1 MQQDNFGCII
11 MRYIDVHAHLDMQKF
26 DDDRD
31 SVVENAKSKGILIVS
46 SGVNPVANRKVLEY
60 SKKYDNVLAAFG
72 IYPIDAIKKDFPEVY
87 DDGPRGDI
95 EPFEIDEEIEWIK
108 EHKEDCVLIGEIGL
122 DFKVII
128 PTEEM
133 KKAQIENF
141 RKIIKLSKEID
152 KPILIHSRGAERE
165 CIEILE
171 EYNCKKVIMHC
182 FNGKK
187 SLIRRIVE
195 NGWYLT
201 VPAVITRL
209 EHFKM
214 LTELVPLE
222 QILTETDAPYLSPVL
237 GMRNDSTSVL
247 TTIKEI
253 SKIKNVLEEKVQEQI
268 MDNAKNILNI
278 NFNYSKQNNQ

>member
-1 MQQDNFGCII
+1 MK
-11 MRYIDVHAHLDMQKF
+11 YIDVHAHLDMQKF
-26 DDDRD
+26 DEDRD
-31 SVVENAKSKGILIVS
+31 SVVEDAKSKGVLIVS
-46 SGVNPVANRKVLEY
+46 SGVNPGANRKVLEY

-87 DDGPRGDI
+87 DDGPRGEI
-95 EPFEIDEEIEWIK
+95 EAFEIDEEIGWIR
-108 EHKEDCVLIGEIGL
+108 EHKDDCVLIGEIGL
-122 DFKVII
+122 DFKVIT

-141 RKIIKLSKEID
+141 EKIIELSKKID
-152 KPILIHSRGAERE
+152 KPILIHSRGAEKE

-171 EYNCKKVIMHC
+171 EHNCKKVIMHC

-187 SLIRRIVE
+187 SLIKRIVE

-214 LTELVPLE
+214 LTDLVPLE

-237 GMRNDSTSVL
+237 GLRNDSTSVL
-247 TTIKEI
+247 ITIREI
-253 SKIKNVLEEKVQEQI
+253 AKIKNISEEKVQKQI
-268 MDNAKNILNI
+268 MENA
-278 NFNYSKQNNQ
+278 QNLLDIKSYYNK